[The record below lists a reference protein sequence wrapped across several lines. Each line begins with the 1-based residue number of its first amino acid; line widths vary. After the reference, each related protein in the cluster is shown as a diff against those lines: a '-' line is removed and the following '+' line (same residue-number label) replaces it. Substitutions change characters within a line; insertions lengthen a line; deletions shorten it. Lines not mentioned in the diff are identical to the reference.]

1 MGKLQDIILND
12 GMGRKITALT
22 EIVLGNILYALAVQ
36 LFLIPAELVTSGA
49 TGISIVLHEVT
60 GIPVAPML
68 LVLNVAMLILG
79 RIFLGRAFALSTLL
93 STFITPVGIA
103 VWARLLGDYR
113 ISENLLLCAIFS
125 GLGIGLSLGVVL
137 RAGSSTGGTDIPPL
151 ILKKYFGVP
160 LSVSFYILDFL
171 IIVTQGVVYSPEKI
185 LYGIIV
191 VLISTM
197 AMDRMLFLG
206 TTRTEVKIISDHSD
220 EIRQAIL
227 RELERGV
234 TLLDGQTGYTNRR
247 TQIVLSVVY
256 NRELPRLE
264 RLIHEIDSESFMI
277 ISRISEVHGRGFTP
291 GKK

>member
-1 MGKLQDIILND
+1 MGRLQDIILND

-93 STFITPVGIA
+93 STFITPMGIA

>member
-12 GMGRKITALT
+12 GMGRKITALV

-36 LFLIPAELVTSGA
+36 LFLIPAGLVTSGA

-68 LVLNVAMLILG
+68 LALNVALLILG
-79 RIFLGRAFALSTLL
+79 WIFLGSAFALSTLL
-93 STFITPVGIA
+93 STFITPAGIA
-103 VWARLLGDYR
+103 VWSRLLGDYR

-171 IIVTQGVVYSPEKI
+171 VIVTQGVVYSPEKI

-227 RELERGV
+227 KELERGV
-234 TLLDGQTGYTNRR
+234 TLLDGQTGYTNRK

>member
-1 MGKLQDIILND
+1 MGRLQDIILND

>member
-12 GMGRKITALT
+12 GMGRKITALA

-36 LFLIPAELVTSGA
+36 LFLIPAGLVTSGA

-68 LVLNVAMLILG
+68 LALNVALLILG
-79 RIFLGRAFALSTLL
+79 WIFLGSAFALSTLL
-93 STFITPVGIA
+93 STFIAPAGLA
-103 VWARLLGDYR
+103 VWSRILGDYR

-171 IIVTQGVVYSPEKI
+171 VIVTQGVVYSPEKI

-206 TTRTEVKIISDHSD
+206 TTRTEVKIISDRSD

-227 RELERGV
+227 SELERGV

>member
-1 MGKLQDIILND
+1 MGRLQDIILND

-93 STFITPVGIA
+93 STFITPMGIA

-137 RAGSSTGGTDIPPL
+137 RAGSSTGGMDIPPL

>member
-1 MGKLQDIILND
+1 MGRLQDIILND

-22 EIVLGNILYALAVQ
+22 EIVLGNVLYALAVQ